1 MPSIVL
7 LLSDKRSGSTMFQ
20 DEICRHPDVQTVPYS
35 PHSNLETHWW
45 LTAAVLLRRPD
56 RLFSSGRAYGG
67 YGSRANAR
75 AYMIDL
81 LARCVPDFQPP
92 ADDRAL
98 VFDGWEALC
107 QAYARPVFFEKSP
120 QFLAHWAA
128 LSLILEWMQTTRF
141 DVKIVAMVRN
151 PHGTMYSAAALFGT
165 DPGKRQYG
173 WLEICRNLL
182 AFEQMLPEGRLLT
195 VRYEDLVQAPVD
207 GFAAIC
213 RFIGIEPDPRAGS
226 GTHAKSSEKWKQDS
240 SYTLQLDPAVQQI
253 ARRFGY
259 SSADLANP
267 QPAGAGAPLKAPKR
281 RSPRLRVNRLRDR
294 FVQPALLRLRRA
306 LGRKP
311 AKDESL
317 RNPGVES

>member
-92 ADDRAL
+92 ADDRTL
-98 VFDGWEALC
+98 VFEGWEALC

-141 DVKIVAMVRN
+141 RREDRGHGPQPARHDVFRRRAVR
-151 PHGTMYSAAALFGT
+151 HG
-165 DPGKRQYG
+165 PGQ
-173 WLEICRNLL
+173 
-182 AFEQMLPEGRLLT
+182 
-195 VRYEDLVQAPVD
+195 
-207 GFAAIC
+207 AAI
-213 RFIGIEPDPRAGS
+213 RLAGN
-226 GTHAKSSEKWKQDS
+226 
-240 SYTLQLDPAVQQI
+240 L
-253 ARRFGY
+253 
-259 SSADLANP
+259 P
-267 QPAGAGAPLKAPKR
+267 QPAG
-281 RSPRLRVNRLRDR
+281 V
-294 FVQPALLRLRRA
+294 
-306 LGRKP
+306 
-311 AKDESL
+311 
-317 RNPGVES
+317 